1 MTCQQCRENLK
12 KLKCE
17 YKRIKVVKEGIL
29 NGDYFDAIDAV
40 LGQWD
45 YFDAID
51 AVLGH
56 RPAVVIDT
64 LKDVTATEQGL
75 GFDIPDTTDPSS
87 VTSGRT

>member
-1 MTCQQCRENLK
+1 MWIQKDQGG
-12 KLKCE
+12 
-17 YKRIKVVKEGIL
+17 EGRYPEW
-29 NGDYFDAIDAV
+29 DYFDAIDGV

-64 LKDVTATEQGL
+64 LKDITATEQGL
-75 GFDIPDTTDPSS
+75 GFDIPDTADPSS